1 MEGLTVEKNAAFS
14 NFSGIFTYSVVEIR
28 LLVTSKGS
36 YVISRHNHMIV
47 EQTLS
52 TRFINRIQFS
62 NDVDKMP
69 EK

>member
-36 YVISRHNHMIV
+36 CVISKHNRIIV

-52 TRFINRIQFS
+52 TRFIKRIQFS
-62 NDVDKMP
+62 KDVDKMP